1 MGEQGETFDEGAEKT
16 TLIGAGIEGL
26 KKSIDAYEQGK
37 IDAVGLV
44 MGATNVWENLNSDSE
59 AKMKIEEE
67 MRDRRMA
74 LHQMAPIDI
83 SRNGDPVRRRYD
95 PNMWMQSI
103 PEFMKDHPKEYALD
117 RCKSLVNLLEAAQV

>member
-1 MGEQGETFDEGAEKT
+1 MEENGGTFEGVDKS
-16 TLIGAGIEGL
+16 TLLGAGIEGL
-26 KKSIDAYEQGK
+26 KNSIEAYDQGK
-37 IDAVGLV
+37 IDAAALV
-44 MGATNVWENLNSDSE
+44 LGATNVWENLNSHSE
-59 AKMKIEEE
+59 VKVKIEEE

-103 PEFMKDHPKEYALD
+103 PEFMKDHPKEFVVD
-117 RCKSLVNLLEAAQV
+117 RCKSLLNLLEAAQV